1 MELWTN
7 GYQNP
12 IYAMQ
17 KKFLMLGNLSLKNR
31 NCEGNKLS
39 FFLGEV
45 ALQMIDTKTRT
56 INHFQGNS
64 YQTTLELV
72 PIDLGSGD
80 PQL

>member
-1 MELWTN
+1 MELWMN

-12 IYAMQ
+12 IYATQ

-31 NCEGNKLS
+31 NCKNKKLS
-39 FFLGEV
+39 FFGEV

-56 INHFQGNS
+56 INCFQGNS

-72 PIDLGSGD
+72 LINLGSGD

>member
-1 MELWTN
+1 MELRMN

-17 KKFLMLGNLSLKNR
+17 KKFLMLGNLSLKTR
-31 NCEGNKLS
+31 NCEGKN
-39 FFLGEV
+39 FHFLGEV

-56 INHFQGNS
+56 IDCFQGNS